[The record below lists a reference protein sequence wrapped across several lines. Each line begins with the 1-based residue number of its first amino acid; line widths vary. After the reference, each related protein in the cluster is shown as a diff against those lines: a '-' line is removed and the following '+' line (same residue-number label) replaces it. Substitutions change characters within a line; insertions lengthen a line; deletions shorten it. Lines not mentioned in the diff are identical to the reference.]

1 MLYINSINKLGYYFV
16 YTSHSPH
23 ASVTFV
29 YITII
34 IFNSDVK
41 HGHGLKL
48 KWKLKSVPFSSK
60 FYFEFGNLL

>member
-1 MLYINSINKLGYYFV
+1 MLYINSINKLRYLV

-34 IFNSDVK
+34 ISNSDVK
-41 HGHGLKL
+41 HGQCLKL
-48 KWKLKSVPFSSK
+48 KWNGVPFRSK
-60 FYFEFGNLL
+60 FYFEFGNFL

>member
-48 KWKLKSVPFSSK
+48 KWKSVPFSSK